1 MMRTRHVTFGALWCF
16 AFLAFA
22 PLAQAQTKP
31 LPPAADAR
39 EINLRAYAELLRSDL
54 RAQKV
59 AVITEVM
66 EFTEAEDKA
75 FWPVYRE
82 YEAEL
87 AKINDAR
94 LALIKDYA
102 AGYETLTDATADG
115 FAVRALGLE
124 ATRHALLER
133 YYARFKSVMP
143 AKTAARFLQVEH
155 QILLLMDLQIAASLP
170 IAER

>member
-1 MMRTRHVTFGALWCF
+1 MMRTTPLTIGASVIVAL
-16 AFLAFA
+16 LAGA
-22 PLAQAQTKP
+22 PLAHAQAGATAPQ
-31 LPPAADAR
+31 ADPR
-39 EINLRAYAELLRSDL
+39 EINLRAYVELLRSDL

-59 AVITEVM
+59 AVIAEVM
-66 EFTEAEDKA
+66 EFTEKEDAA

-87 AKINDAR
+87 AKINSDR
-94 LALIKDYA
+94 MSLIKDYA
-102 AGYETLTDATADG
+102 KGFDTLTDATADG

-124 ATRHALLER
+124 ARRQTLLENF
-133 YYARFKSVMP
+133 YKRFKAVVP

-170 IAER
+170 VVER